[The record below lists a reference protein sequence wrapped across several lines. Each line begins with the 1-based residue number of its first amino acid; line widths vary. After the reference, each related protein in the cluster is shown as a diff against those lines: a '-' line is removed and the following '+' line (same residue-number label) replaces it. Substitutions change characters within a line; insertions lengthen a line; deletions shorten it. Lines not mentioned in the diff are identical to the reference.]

1 MGLLLC
7 ILMMFILLLDCVNR
21 HTAWYTGPVCV
32 VSQCKNWCLAEGLR
46 KWRSAPP
53 YGP

>member
-1 MGLLLC
+1 MS
-7 ILMMFILLLDCVNR
+7 
-21 HTAWYTGPVCV
+21 V

-46 KWRSAPP
+46 KRRSAPP